1 MSHAAPEAALLSRLP
16 ARSRAELLHLRM
28 QDHYVEVHTAAGSEM
43 LLLRFRDALREVED
57 VNGLR
62 VHRSHWVARA
72 AIVGVERGRGGRVT
86 LRLVNGSRIPV
97 SRSFA
102 PALKA
107 RGWI

>member
-1 MSHAAPEAALLSRLP
+1 
-16 ARSRAELLHLRM
+16 M
-28 QDHYVEVHTAAGSEM
+28 QDHYVEVHTAAGTEM

-72 AIVGVERGRGGRVT
+72 AIVGVERGRGGRVA

-107 RGWI
+107 QGWI